1 MDKIKIFVA
10 EDTEYTELTS
20 IDKGSRNDVIVQIG
34 NKIFHPIFYH
44 IFTLTQEY
52 NESITKGK
60 IYEIDNALILVE
72 KTSKEEIIRAV
83 LSLYESKFFDKVK
96 PIDLEEEYKDS
107 FVLFPKLRTLS
118 GWTQIY

>member
-96 PIDLEEEYKDS
+96 PIDLEEEYKES

>member
-107 FVLFPKLRTLS
+107 FVLFPKLRTL
-118 GWTQIY
+118 

>member
-72 KTSKEEIIRAV
+72 KQAKKKLLELCYLCMSQSFLIR
-83 LSLYESKFFDKVK
+83 LNPL
-96 PIDLEEEYKDS
+96 I
-107 FVLFPKLRTLS
+107 
-118 GWTQIY
+118 